1 MSAYHDKIYEF
12 ITKVENFEPYAEL
25 INHYE
30 AIRKRLL
37 IDFWTEVKEELAAT
51 NKSEWKVW
59 IDDNAPYGN
68 SKVGYFHADYTK
80 DSDQTSSC
88 LIIFER
94 LDSSPVYGVWFNR
107 GTGVQDINFNAI
119 CEYVKQNHTVWNA
132 GSGNWWFAG
141 YKTTPDNFR
150 NAEHLTRIL
159 PEQRTPVVK
168 EYAAYL
174 RTAFEEFAS
183 TGLKFAKKFTS

>member
-37 IDFWTEVKEELAAT
+37 IDFWTEVKEELATT

-68 SKVGYFHADYTK
+68 SKVGYFHADY
-80 DSDQTSSC
+80 
-88 LIIFER
+88 
-94 LDSSPVYGVWFNR
+94 
-107 GTGVQDINFNAI
+107 
-119 CEYVKQNHTVWNA
+119 
-132 GSGNWWFAG
+132 GSA
-141 YKTTPDNFR
+141 D
-150 NAEHLTRIL
+150 
-159 PEQRTPVVK
+159 
-168 EYAAYL
+168 
-174 RTAFEEFAS
+174 
-183 TGLKFAKKFTS
+183 